1 MWILKC
7 VPVSLLSNE
16 RWILE
21 AHLSSFICLII
32 GWKRY
37 SLWILLLQ
45 HQSQH
50 EWCVRSLR
58 VGISQDVP
66 SLSSCL
72 LKEIDKNL
80 LTSSFITS
88 IFFLYTQETSKPC
101 DPMCCWAWRRHV
113 EKDTHSCLPRGRW
126 NAGGP
131 SCFSL
136 QEPLEVVWM
145 RDSLMKSLGNYCS
158 FSRGGLVVSL
168 QYQHY
173 QTSLVALTMP
183 WEREKE
189 RGVGAQCEKVYV

>member
-1 MWILKC
+1 MCACKFAFKWEANFRSTSVLIYMPDHRVKAILT
-7 VPVSLLSNE
+7 VNSPVTASKPTWMVCSKSE
-16 RWILE
+16 GRDI
-21 AHLSSFICLII
+21 SGRSFSFFLFAKGDWQKSAYKLIFNI
-32 GWKRY
+32 
-37 SLWILLLQ
+37 
-45 HQSQH
+45 
-50 EWCVRSLR
+50 
-58 VGISQDVP
+58 
-66 SLSSCL
+66 
-72 LKEIDKNL
+72 
-80 LTSSFITS
+80 FF
-88 IFFLYTQETSKPC
+88 FFLYTQETSKPC

-126 NAGGP
+126 SAGGP

-136 QEPLEVVWM
+136 QEPLEAVWM